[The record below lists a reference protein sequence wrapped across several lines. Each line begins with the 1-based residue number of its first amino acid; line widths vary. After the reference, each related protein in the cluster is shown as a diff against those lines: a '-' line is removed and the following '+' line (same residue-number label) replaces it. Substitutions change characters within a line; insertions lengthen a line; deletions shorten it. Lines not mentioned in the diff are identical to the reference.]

1 MKYIITA
8 ILLTTTLGCGN
19 ASTPVAQ
26 NANVGPFASKTERSQ
41 TAIAHG
47 PQNQTPG
54 TAAPSGE
61 KSKWTQGGDPI
72 DTTDLDAAIKSA
84 ESALKAKPSD
94 DAAKKALGSAFY
106 KRAEALTGARQY
118 ASALGDY
125 RRALKNDP
133 ANTEAK
139 EWIDRI
145 ISIYDSI
152 GRESPKDGEEPPP
165 LPFEKGK

>member
-1 MKYIITA
+1 MKYIIATIFLATA
-8 ILLTTTLGCGN
+8 LGCSN

-26 NANVGPFASKTERSQ
+26 NANVGPVVSKTEKSQ

-47 PQNQTPG
+47 PQNQSPN
-54 TAAPSGE
+54 TAAPGE

-72 DTTDLDAAIKSA
+72 DTTELDAAIKSA
-84 ESALKAKPSD
+84 EAAFKAKSSD
-94 DAAKKALGSAFY
+94 DAAKKALASAYY

-125 RRALKNDP
+125 RRALKHDP
-133 ANTEAK
+133 ANSEAK
-139 EWIDRI
+139 EWIERI

-152 GRESPKDGEEPPP
+152 GRDSPKDGEEPLP
-165 LPFEKGK
+165 LPFSKGK